1 MNYIT
6 LSANGSSVITKGSS
20 DTYSAGGEAD
30 ALTKVCVKFLDVV
43 LGEQAKPIT
52 ALVPLADLEAQLL
65 KVPGFAENFSNAN
78 REIADTFLSDAID
91 LKYYRLKQGLSQ
103 SQLAVK
109 LGITQPYV
117 NRLESR
123 KVEPKIGT
131 IIKLAKVLEVSE
143 QDIINTW
150 K

>member
-6 LSANGSSVITKGSS
+6 LSASESSVITKGSS
-20 DTYSAGGEAD
+20 DTYSTGGEFGVVTRA
-30 ALTKVCVKFLDVV
+30 CVKILDVV
-43 LGEQAKPIT
+43 LGEQTKPVT
-52 ALVPLADLEAQLL
+52 ALVPLSDLEAQLL
-65 KVPGFAENFSNAN
+65 QFPGFAEHFSAAN
-78 REIADTFLSDAID
+78 KEIADRFLSDSID

-103 SQLAVK
+103 SQLAAK
-109 LGITQPYV
+109 LGITQPYI

-123 KVEPKIGT
+123 KVEPKLGT